1 VGFIMHHAIRK
12 LRDLLAEEA
21 AQPHNQH

>member
-12 LRDLLAEEA
+12 LRDLLAEEES
-21 AQPHNQH
+21 QPHNQH